1 MDATTAMTH
10 LAETLD
16 AHAWADLPG
25 LLHDEFVCHYVHT
38 GETFGKDAWVRLNAD
53 YPGFERFVLED
64 LVAGADRAAD
74 RAAGRGRVTGSVD
87 GEAQVFGVATFITVR
102 DGLIAEMT
110 EVWTDVD
117 QKATEGTR
125 PS

>member
-1 MDATTAMTH
+1 MDASTLLTR

-16 AHAWADLPG
+16 AHGWEDLPG
-25 LLHDEFVCHYVHT
+25 LLHDDFVCAYVHT
-38 GETFGKDAWVRLNAD
+38 GESFGKDTWVRLNAD
-53 YPGFERFVLED
+53 YPGFERFILED
-64 LVAGADRAAD
+64 SVATAD
-74 RAAGRGRVTGSVD
+74 RAAGRGRVTGTVY
-87 GEAQVFGVATFITVR
+87 GQPQAFGVATFITVR

-117 QKATEGTR
+117 LKGPEGTR